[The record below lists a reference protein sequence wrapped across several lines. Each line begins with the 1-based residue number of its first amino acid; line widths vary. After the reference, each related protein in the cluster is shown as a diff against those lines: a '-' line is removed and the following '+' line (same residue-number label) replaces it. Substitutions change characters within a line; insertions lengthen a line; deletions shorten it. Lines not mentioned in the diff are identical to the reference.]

1 MRLSLRSSSAGAA
14 PRAPSISDQTSPP
27 MTTATAGTTR
37 LPQNQ
42 QPPPYLQS
50 RKPAPPSPLEDNEP
64 PPTDSCTG
72 TPRRETLLHELAAGI
87 GVEHRRGG
95 SPSTRIKSCSSFALG
110 RNRGRKKTLGR
121 DTIPAASKRG
131 SGALAPGGLRHFGCC
146 ARSTRHAGSRTRSL
160 DQNVRTVRV
169 CTGKWVKICHGPWHE
184 ICRARGLHQG
194 RRQ

>member
-1 MRLSLRSSSAGAA
+1 MSLPRVTVASGAHANFRSIDATEMKFLFPDRKCPHPYAKMSPSKLNFREKKRVPIDADKELLLLRSGEE
-14 PRAPSISDQTSPP
+14 Q
-27 MTTATAGTTR
+27 
-37 LPQNQ
+37 
-42 QPPPYLQS
+42 
-50 RKPAPPSPLEDNEP
+50 RK
-64 PPTDSCTG
+64 
-72 TPRRETLLHELAAGI
+72 
-87 GVEHRRGG
+87 
-95 SPSTRIKSCSSFALG
+95 K
-110 RNRGRKKTLGR
+110 KKTLGR